1 MYFQDG
7 LAVVGSFFL
16 ITDDNHENYA
26 LADFLVFFEIIIENL
41 LTVLKNEVHNV
52 EEPESQHYMANIFP
66 LNIFLPQKDLR
77 SQFFRLIS
85 TKIIRI
91 YSEF

>member
-1 MYFQDG
+1 MVFQDG

-26 LADFLVFFEIIIENL
+26 LADFLVCFEIIIENL
-41 LTVLKNEVHNV
+41 ITVLKNEVHHV
-52 EEPESQHYMANIFP
+52 EEHGSEHFMANIFP

-77 SQFFRLIS
+77 SQFFRLIT
-85 TKIIRI
+85 TKIIWI
-91 YSEF
+91 